1 MRKVGNAESGH
12 LAFQSAEE
20 SHYKY
25 KLFKKYY
32 IIKNILLLSLNIFM
46 STFLLSYL
54 STFSSENIWLR
65 HFIRIGYYNC

>member
-1 MRKVGNAESGH
+1 MREVGNAESGH

-20 SHYKY
+20 RHYKY
-25 KLFKKYY
+25 KFFKYY

-46 STFLLSYL
+46 STYLLSYL

-65 HFIRIGYYNC
+65 HFIRIGYYKC